1 MRATRRTALLA
12 VVAVAT
18 LGLAACSSDDPE
30 PTPTATATAAAD
42 VEPAED
48 VDPLEDG
55 TLTPET
61 FAGRLTTAMLA
72 AGSVTQTMST
82 TVEGMTVDI
91 VADSTF
97 TKTSQ
102 DIRALTDM
110 GALGSVDVL
119 VVDGII
125 YVGLGEMTDNKY
137 VEVDPDDP
145 SNPLSASFA
154 GMTDQLDPKASVANL
169 EGAVTTVERTGDS
182 QELDGT
188 TAWHH
193 RVVVDTSR
201 LDQSM
206 LGAAGDVGAQLPAEI
221 VYDYWIDDADLIHLV
236 TASVQGTDI
245 EIAYTG
251 WGEDKGIVAPT
262 ADQLTDASALG

>member
-18 LGLAACSSDDPE
+18 LGLAACSSEDPE
-30 PTPTATATAAAD
+30 PTPTAIATAAAD
-42 VEPAED
+42 VDTVADEVGDA
-48 VDPLEDG
+48 
-55 TLTPET
+55 LTPES
-61 FAGRLTTAMLA
+61 FAARLTTAMLA

-82 TVEGMTVDI
+82 AVEGTTVDI

-102 DIRALTDM
+102 DVRTRTDM

-119 VVDGII
+119 VVGGTFW
-125 YVGLGEMTDNKY
+125 VNLGEMTDNKY
-137 VEVDPDDP
+137 VEVDPEDT

-154 GMTDQLDPKASVANL
+154 GLTDQLDPKASVASL

-182 QELDGT
+182 QELGGT

-206 LGAAGDVGAQLPAEI
+206 LGAAGDVDAQLPAEI

-236 TASVQGTDI
+236 TVSVQGTDI
-245 EIAYTG
+245 EIAYSG

-262 ADQLTDASALG
+262 ADQITDISALG